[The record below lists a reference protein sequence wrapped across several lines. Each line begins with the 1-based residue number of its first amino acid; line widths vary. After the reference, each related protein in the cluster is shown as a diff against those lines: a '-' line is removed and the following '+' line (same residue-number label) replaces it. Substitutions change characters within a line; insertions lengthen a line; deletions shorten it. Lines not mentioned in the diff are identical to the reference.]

1 MTDTDSLLLAIRT
14 RNLVDDISTMKK
26 FFDCSNYPPTHRL
39 WDPTTKNKLFMLK
52 DECAGSVLCEFI
64 GLRSKMYSYKVTD
77 EGEDKEN
84 HVAKGR
90 VFFLPVSL
98 SAMQTNL
105 CLVFL
110 N

>member
-64 GLRSKMYSYKVTD
+64 GLRSKMYSYKVTY

-90 VFFLPVSL
+90 VFFTCVIVCNANKPL
-98 SAMQTNL
+98 SSI
-105 CLVFL
+105 F
-110 N
+110 